1 MTIKSV
7 SREESGFLIL
17 EGVDARA
24 ARIKA
29 RLVADFD
36 PGIVTVADIGLLAA
50 VNPLRKGA
58 LQLLICPSLPSAIQI
73 KLGICPAKLSPQ

>member
-1 MTIKSV
+1 MI
-7 SREESGFLIL
+7 
-17 EGVDARA
+17 EGVVARA

-36 PGIVTVADIGLLAA
+36 PGMVTVAEIELLAE

-58 LQLLICPSLPSAIQI
+58 LQLLICPSLPSV
-73 KLGICPAKLSPQ
+73 L

>member
-1 MTIKSV
+1 MHPKLCKPLTIKSV
-7 SREESGFLIL
+7 SREESGFRIL
-17 EGVDARA
+17 DGVVARA

-36 PGIVTVADIGLLAA
+36 PGMLTVADIGLLAA

-58 LQLLICPSLPSAIQI
+58 LQLLICPSLPSVI
-73 KLGICPAKLSPQ
+73 